1 MLTGFYT
8 ATSGMLTQQRTLNV
22 HANNL
27 NNLNTPGFK
36 SEKVVTTTFQQEFL
50 NRLEGGV
57 YTPVGHGAPLVT
69 VEDIRTK
76 FDSSMLERTDRALD
90 FAIEGE
96 GFFTV
101 RSGERDMLTRNG
113 NFAIDEEG
121 YLILRGIGRVQ
132 GYKGDIHVRT
142 SKFTITPDGE
152 ILDEKERVID
162 SFLISIPAEDTKLE
176 KYPNGL
182 FAADETGLP
191 DDGLEFIDMPR
202 ILQGVTERSNVDIN
216 REMTAM
222 IETQRNFQSCNNAL
236 KIIDTMNQKT
246 VTNLASL

>member
-1 MLTGFYT
+1 MFTGFYT
-8 ATSGMLTQQRTLNV
+8 AASGMLTQQRTLNV

-27 NNLNTPGFK
+27 NNINTPGFK
-36 SEKVVTTTFQQEFL
+36 SEKVVTTNFKQEFL

-57 YTPVGHGAPLVT
+57 YTPIGHGSPIVA

-101 RSGERDMLTRNG
+101 RSGDRDMLTRNG

-142 SKFTITPDGE
+142 AKFTITPDGE
-152 ILDEKERVID
+152 ILDDEERVID

-182 FAADETGLP
+182 FAADKTGLP
-191 DDGLEFIDMPR
+191 DDGLEFIEMPR

-246 VTNLASL
+246 ATNLASL

>member
-1 MLTGFYT
+1 MFTGFYT

-27 NNLNTPGFK
+27 NNINTPGFK
-36 SEKVVTTTFQQEFL
+36 SEKVVTTNFKQEFL

-57 YTPVGHGAPLVT
+57 YTPIGHGSPIVA

-101 RSGERDMLTRNG
+101 RSGDRDMLTRNG

-142 SKFTITPDGE
+142 AKFTITPDGE
-152 ILDEKERVID
+152 ILDDEERVID

-182 FAADETGLP
+182 FAADKTGLP
-191 DDGLEFIDMPR
+191 DDGLEFIEMPR

-246 VTNLASL
+246 ATNLASL